1 MSNYETGAFEALE
14 WTWYMLRGYK
24 DKPAGVD
31 EARKT
36 IQDILTHIG
45 RGDQINFREQ
55 LSILNSKNI
64 VLKIHL

>member
-1 MSNYETGAFEALE
+1 MDNMSNYETWAFEALE

-24 DKPAGVD
+24 DKPTGVD

-36 IQDILTHIG
+36 IQELLAHIG

-55 LSILNSKNI
+55 LSTLNS
-64 VLKIHL
+64 